1 VGDGL
6 IWTANLKEPA
16 MKDGNKLVMVSNVAD
31 AMLFTIEAKSFYS
44 LGGITS
50 AIIFGPAI
58 FAFLV
63 IASGLLGAT

>member
-1 VGDGL
+1 
-6 IWTANLKEPA
+6 